1 MRGPSQRQAG
11 APEGTPVVGL
21 ADFEQCF
28 EVNFAVVHRFI
39 ARRVGAPLADD
50 LAAEAFAT
58 AFRRRRSF
66 DPRLGRPEPGYWA

>member
-1 MRGPSQRQAG
+1 MRGPSQGQAG
-11 APEGTPVVGL
+11 APESRPVVGL

-39 ARRVGAPLADD
+39 ARRVGARLADD

-66 DPRLGRPEPGYWA
+66 NPARARPEPGYWA